1 MENRMKPKLNLSRRN
16 FILGS
21 AGITVLGIGALSSGC
36 NTTSKAKRTGT
47 VGEIDNKIKLDRFE
61 NVFSVVD
68 SHTEGEF
75 CRIVI
80 DGFEEPKGSSVM
92 EKKKYMEDKHDNLRT
107 SLMWEPRGHQN
118 MFGAFLCEPSNKN
131 ADKGVIFMD
140 AGGYL
145 NMCGHCTIGSV
156 TVLLETGMIESNE
169 GKNTVVLESPSGLIE
184 TTAIV
189 KNSKVESVT
198 LQNVPSFV
206 YKENLSALV
215 DGVNI
220 NYDICFG
227 GSFFA
232 MVDVRTSG
240 IKSMTKSN
248 AQQTVEI
255 GMHLKKII
263 NETVQVQHP
272 TLDIK
277 TVDLVE
283 FYGDPYDE
291 NADASNAVVFGDS
304 QIDRSPCG
312 TGTSA
317 KLALLHK
324 RGQIGVGEEF
334 RNESILGGVFK
345 GVIKETSKVGN
356 FDAIVP
362 MITGAS
368 YLTGYGNYLI
378 DPTDPLKYGFDLYS
392 E

>member
-1 MENRMKPKLNLSRRN
+1 
-16 FILGS
+16 
-21 AGITVLGIGALSSGC
+21 
-36 NTTSKAKRTGT
+36 
-47 VGEIDNKIKLDRFE
+47 
-61 NVFSVVD
+61 
-68 SHTEGEF
+68 
-75 CRIVI
+75 
-80 DGFEEPKGSSVM
+80 
-92 EKKKYMEDKHDNLRT
+92 
-107 SLMWEPRGHQN
+107 MWEPRGHQN
-118 MFGAFLCEPSNKN
+118 MFGAFLVEPTDKK

-145 NMCGHCTIGSV
+145 NMCGHCTIGSI
-156 TVLLETGMIESNE
+156 TVLLETGMIEAKE
-169 GKNTVVLESPSGLIE
+169 GENTVVLEAPSGLIE
-184 TTAIV
+184 TKATI

-206 YKENLSALV
+206 YKENLTAQV
-215 DGVNI
+215 DGINI
-220 NYDICFG
+220 NYDICFC

-232 MVDVRTSG
+232 MVDVRNSG

-248 AQQTVEI
+248 AREAVEI

-263 NETVQVQHP
+263 NETVKVQHP
-272 TLDIK
+272 TLDIN

-283 FYGDPYDE
+283 FYGDPNDG
-291 NADASNAVVFGDS
+291 NADASNAVIFGDS

-324 RGQIGVGEEF
+324 KGLIKVGEEF

-345 GVIKETSKVGN
+345 GVIKETTKMGEY
-356 FDAIVP
+356 DAIIP
-362 MITGAS
+362 LITGSS
-368 YLTGYGNYLI
+368 YLTGFGHYLI